1 MKRSL
6 VIKGLT
12 LILIIFIFGFSA
24 MGCELI
30 DKIINKD
37 DNTVDDGGD
46 NGNETAVDKA
56 ALEAE
61 LALEI
66 AAQGDYTTDSYN
78 TYLAKLEA
86 AKNIATDE
94 TATQD
99 DVDEA
104 TAELSAARLALSVR
118 PVEAVKGADRNII
131 LISGESKDIT
141 LSDYINTN
149 SLGNI
154 TYKVQAS
161 NDIADISPVA
171 DGKFTITAG
180 EVIGEADVKVSINVY
195 YNGKSKLTVEL
206 ILKITN
212 EVSPT
217 LNGEE
222 FTKVCDLATL
232 GDKDKIVLDFAE
244 NVNNISHLSLNYS
257 VKWGNEELT
266 LDGTY
271 YTFALGSY
279 TEETVCESF
288 EVTISF
294 SVNGE
299 EKTLQY
305 TYKLALR
312 DTGAYSIANGNF
324 ENGLDGWT
332 LTTTVGDA
340 PFGGIDNKTH
350 YWIQNFPMNN
360 VGSYFSAYAD
370 GVSEASR
377 GTLASPYF
385 IVKSE
390 YATYMLGGAGNPDVY
405 ITVENKDGEVLALY
419 RNTMFCDLPE
429 GLTDFNE
436 QRELIGKSV
445 FLANFVT
452 YKVSMADFMGQE
464 VRFVIHDYASENWGV
479 VFFDELVTYYAS
491 EEELPEGAVLGEN
504 LLADK
509 NGLMA
514 EIFNAVKE
522 QGDYTTDSYN
532 AYFDKIVAAQLILDD
547 IAVSQENVD
556 RALAELIDARNALTV
571 KPIDEIDGANKF
583 FRLTSGNS
591 KEITLSDYIN
601 TNGLGNIT
609 YAIKANSVLLT
620 IGSVV
625 NGKFTVTA
633 GEVSETTAAALY
645 ITVCYSGEEKL
656 TVELSLQIT
665 NDLAPILF
673 GDEVVKEYDLYELNN
688 KTGIALDLSE
698 NVDNIGNIALS
709 YSVNGRALDGSVYT
723 FTFGSYTDKLTY
735 ESITVTV
742 SYTANGEAKSVSY
755 IYKLGLKDTTDYR
768 LANGGFENGLD
779 GWTVVGNIGS
789 VSSDKNYWLNDPE
802 VAEGFEFGMDGNN
815 MFSAY
820 APGALESAVGTLT
833 SSTFKVG
840 GSCFVTFKVGAM
852 RDANYVYVDV
862 VDANTKQI
870 LARYY
875 NSLWAD
881 RTDGLK
887 SGCTLVSY
895 KADLSAFEGRE
906 VFFRISDNADSGYG
920 LFFAD
925 SFVTY
930 YESEPDGFNTATPVD
945 YQLPATVYDL
955 FNGGFEMGDVQG
967 WWNIGEIGVVTSAD
981 GYWKENIYYNKNGL
995 YLFTGVESFG
1005 ADTMREGNRGSLTSS
1020 IFEIGG
1026 TGYISFMLGGGE
1038 NVLCYVQVIDAVTGE
1053 ILARYHQQDMDGAVL
1068 VQYVADLSAYIGRSA
1083 RIQVVDMA
1091 ENGWGCVSFDNV
1103 VTYYT
1108 SINSLPDGIAA
1119 IDIKV
1124 DLKYSIENGSFES
1137 GNLDGWS
1144 MNITEEGAH
1153 NTLGW
1158 VLDEEI
1164 DVDWYAKNDDT
1175 KDGNYIFTF
1184 VQPGDVNCESS
1195 KGALQSSTFSLKQGA
1210 FVSFK
1215 FGGAGNHRN
1224 HDVYIELCRAD
1235 GSVIARFY
1243 NDAEGKI
1250 NTKMNAYYYQYDGAE
1265 VECFFR
1271 VVDNSTADYGCFVV
1285 DDFRVNL
1292 ECAPEGYIAAI
1303 Q

>member
-12 LILIIFIFGFSA
+12 LILLILVFGFSVI
-24 MGCELI
+24 GCELI

-37 DNTVDDGGD
+37 DNVADDGGND
-46 NGNETAVDKA
+46 VEVDKT

-61 LALEI
+61 LALEVT
-66 AAQGDYTTDSYN
+66 AQGDYSSDSFN
-78 TYLAKLEA
+78 AYLKVLAEAKTVA
-86 AKNIATDE
+86 ADE
-94 TATQD
+94 NATQES
-99 DVDEA
+99 VDKA
-104 TAELSAARLALSVR
+104 ASNLTAARLALTVR
-118 PVEAVKGADRNII
+118 PVEAIKGADKNIE
-131 LISGESKDIT
+131 LISGENKEIA

-149 SLGNI
+149 GLSNI

-161 NDIADISPVA
+161 NEIVTLGSVA
-171 DGKFTITAG
+171 DGKFSITAG
-180 EVIGEADVKVSINVY
+180 EVIGEENVRVSINVY

-206 ILKITN
+206 AVKIKN
-212 EVSPT
+212 EVAPT
-217 LNGEE
+217 INGNE
-222 FTKVCDLATL
+222 FTKVCDLATI
-232 GDKDKIVLDFAE
+232 DNKDNIILDFAE
-244 NVNNISHLSLNYS
+244 NVNNISHLELNYS
-257 VKWGNEELT
+257 VKWGDEELI
-266 LDGTY
+266 LDRTR
-271 YTFALGSY
+271 YTFALGTY
-279 TEETVCESF
+279 TEETVYESF

-299 EKTLQY
+299 QKTLQY

-332 LTTTVGDA
+332 LTTTFGDV
-340 PFGGIDNKTH
+340 PFGDIDNKTH
-350 YWIQNFPMNN
+350 YWVQNFPVNN

-370 GVSEASR
+370 GVSEASQ

-385 IVKSE
+385 VVKSE

-405 ITVENKDGEVLALY
+405 ITVENKDGDILALY

-429 GLTDFNE
+429 DVTDFNE
-436 QRELIGKSV
+436 QRELIGVSV
-445 FLANFVT
+445 FLVNFVT

-464 VRFVIHDYASENWGV
+464 VRFVIHDHASENWGV

-504 LLADK
+504 LLANK
-509 NGLMA
+509 NGLIE
-514 EIFNAVKE
+514 EITNAVKE
-522 QGDYTTDSYN
+522 QGDYTLDSYN
-532 AYFDKIVAAQLILDD
+532 AYFNKIEAAQLVLDD
-547 IAVSQENVD
+547 MTVSQDVVD
-556 RALAELIDARNALTV
+556 RTLAEIIDARNALV
-571 KPIDEIDGANKF
+571 VRPVEAIEEANKS
-583 FRLTSGNS
+583 FRLTSGNG
-591 KEITLSDYIN
+591 KEITLADYIN
-601 TNGLGNIT
+601 INGLGNIT
-609 YAIKANSVLLT
+609 YAVKADSDLA
-620 IGSVV
+620 IISSIAD
-625 NGKFTVTA
+625 GKFTLTA
-633 GEVSETTAAALY
+633 GDVTEAKVVLVSIVVSY
-645 ITVCYSGEEKL
+645 KGEEKL
-656 TVELSLQIT
+656 TVDLSVEIT

-673 GDEVVKEYDLYELNN
+673 ENEVVKEYDIFDLTN
-688 KTGIALDLSE
+688 KANISLDLSE
-698 NVDNIGNIALS
+698 NVDNVGNIKLS
-709 YSVNGRALDGSVYT
+709 YSVAGKTLNNSVYT
-723 FTFGSYTDKLTY
+723 FNFGSYTDKISY
-735 ESITVTV
+735 ESFVVTL
-742 SYTANGEAKSVSY
+742 SYVANGEEQSISY
-755 IYKLGLKDTTDYR
+755 TYTLGLKDTTDYR
-768 LANGGFENGLD
+768 LENGGFEFGID

-789 VSSDKNYWLNDPE
+789 VSSDKNYWVNDPE
-802 VAEGFEFGMDGNN
+802 VAEGFEFGMDGDK

-820 APGALESAVGTLT
+820 APGALESAVGTLI
-833 SSTFKVG
+833 SSSFKVG

-875 NSLWAD
+875 NGLWAD

-920 LFFAD
+920 LFFLD

-930 YESEPDGFNTATPVD
+930 YESEPDGFNIATPVD
-945 YQLPATVYDL
+945 YQLPTTIYDL

-981 GYWKENIYYNKNGL
+981 GFWNENINYNKNGM

-1005 ADTMREGNRGSLTSS
+1005 AETMRENNRGSLTSS
-1020 IFEIGG
+1020 VFEIGG
-1026 TGYISFMLGGGE
+1026 TGYISFMIGGGE

-1053 ILARYHQQDMDGAVL
+1053 ILARYHQQAMNDAVL

-1091 ENGWGCVSFDNV
+1091 EDGWGCVSFDNV
-1103 VTYYT
+1103 VTYYADV
-1108 SINSLPDGIAA
+1108 NSLPEGITA
-1119 IDIKV
+1119 IDIKS
-1124 DLKYSIENGSFES
+1124 DLKYTIDNGSFES
-1137 GNLDGWS
+1137 GLDGWN
-1144 MNITEEGAH
+1144 MNVTDEGVH

-1158 VLDEEI
+1158 VLEEEI
-1164 DVDWYAKNDDT
+1164 DVDWYTKNDDT
-1175 KDGNYIFTF
+1175 KDGSYLFTF

-1195 KGALQSSTFSLKQGA
+1195 KGTLESSTFSLKQGA

-1215 FGGAGNHRN
+1215 FGGAGHYRN

-1243 NDAEGKI
+1243 NDADGKI
-1250 NTKMNAYYYQYDGAE
+1250 NTKMNAYYYQYGGAE

-1292 ECAPEGYIAAI
+1292 DSAPEGYIAAI